1 MKQAKV
7 FNNIIEIIENNKVI
21 LRLNKDDPLIQ
32 DYIDNILNSPEYEVI
47 NIDETIDFSLVPE
60 DFDYTNSF
68 EELLW

>member
-1 MKQAKV
+1 MKKAKV

-21 LRLNKDDPLIQ
+21 LRFNKNDHLIQ

-60 DFDYTNSF
+60 DFDYTKSL
-68 EELLW
+68 EELL